1 MSESSSKWWPPD
13 AAVEFTPDECRE
25 YNETV
30 FRSTKQRIVA
40 VWSRPFC
47 AGCCL
52 ALPATACACETP
64 EESADAFTNYETD
77 ELPVLDYQG

>member
-13 AAVEFTPDECRE
+13 AAVEFAPDKCRE

-30 FRSTKQRIVA
+30 FRSTKQRIA
-40 VWSRPFC
+40 TLWSRPFC

-52 ALPATACACETP
+52 TLPATACVSETP
-64 EESADAFTNYETD
+64 EESGDDFTSYEAD
-77 ELPVLDYQG
+77 ELPVPDYQG